1 MTTLAKPD
9 EAEKPALVTISV
21 NGDGGSFF
29 GCGGT
34 FSYITTLVK
43 DRPKGMEMAMEKIQ
57 GIQLKG
63 LPQANNCQ
71 EGSENVINALT
82 KAFFMGIFLELN

>member
-1 MTTLAKPD
+1 
-9 EAEKPALVTISV
+9 
-21 NGDGGSFF
+21 
-29 GCGGT
+29 
-34 FSYITTLVK
+34 
-43 DRPKGMEMAMEKIQ
+43 MEMAMEKIQ

-82 KAFFMGIFLELN
+82 KAFFMGIYLELN

>member
-21 NGDGGSFF
+21 NGEGGGFF

-43 DRPKGMEMAMEKIQ
+43 DFPKGMEMATQKIQ
-57 GIQLKG
+57 GIRTSK
-63 LPQANNCQ
+63 
-71 EGSENVINALT
+71 LT
-82 KAFFMGIFLELN
+82 